1 MKHLITLSTLI
12 LACSAFSE
20 SRHSFT
26 TTLSCSRAEFLGPD
40 TRLLSVEGGAK
51 SIHVICTTIDTPRKT
66 RRLRDGTITSDS
78 AIPYIQGSYTGLPLG
93 DYEFIRRERS
103 SAHTEKVR
111 GIQTWTNFESCSVSA
126 EDVPEATLQQNGL
139 LVEKL
144 ARLSLAKYA
153 ADQRIRAGASQAVN
167 GRSLAGFTA
176 QKSNVNFVRFADW
189 ATARGI
195 QYSYDSAKCTISFTR
210 NGKSILLP
218 IAAKAVRV
226 NGTWRD
232 LPDIVMIS
240 PDREERT
247 LVPVAL
253 DALTN

>member
-1 MKHLITLSTLI
+1 
-12 LACSAFSE
+12 
-20 SRHSFT
+20 
-26 TTLSCSRAEFLGPD
+26 
-40 TRLLSVEGGAK
+40 
-51 SIHVICTTIDTPRKT
+51 
-66 RRLRDGTITSDS
+66 
-78 AIPYIQGSYTGLPLG
+78 
-93 DYEFIRRERS
+93 
-103 SAHTEKVR
+103 
-111 GIQTWTNFESCSVSA
+111 
-126 EDVPEATLQQNGL
+126 
-139 LVEKL
+139 
-144 ARLSLAKYA
+144 
-153 ADQRIRAGASQAVN
+153 
-167 GRSLAGFTA
+167 
-176 QKSNVNFVRFADW
+176 VRFADW

-210 NGKSILLP
+210 NGKNILLP

>member
-1 MKHLITLSTLI
+1 M
-12 LACSAFSE
+12 
-20 SRHSFT
+20 
-26 TTLSCSRAEFLGPD
+26 
-40 TRLLSVEGGAK
+40 
-51 SIHVICTTIDTPRKT
+51 
-66 RRLRDGTITSDS
+66 
-78 AIPYIQGSYTGLPLG
+78 PLG
-93 DYEFIRRERS
+93 TS
-103 SAHTEKVR
+103 L
-111 GIQTWTNFESCSVSA
+111 W
-126 EDVPEATLQQNGL
+126 
-139 LVEKL
+139 VEKI

-153 ADQRIRAGASQAVN
+153 ADMRIRAGVSQSVN
-167 GRSLAGFTA
+167 GRSLAGSTA

-195 QYSYDSAKCTISFTR
+195 QYTYDSAKCTISFTR
-210 NGKSILLP
+210 NGKSVLLP

>member
-1 MKHLITLSTLI
+1 MTSSMMYAGAYSGYPLSNASFI
-12 LACSAFSE
+12 ARPQEEEGPWVRRSISFS
-20 SRHSFT
+20 T
-26 TTLSCSRAEFLGPD
+26 D
-40 TRLLSVEGGAK
+40 
-51 SIHVICTTIDTPRKT
+51 
-66 RRLRDGTITSDS
+66 
-78 AIPYIQGSYTGLPLG
+78 
-93 DYEFIRRERS
+93 
-103 SAHTEKVR
+103 
-111 GIQTWTNFESCSVSA
+111 FESGSVSA
-126 EDVPEATLQQNGL
+126 VGVPKEIVSETALW
-139 LVEKL
+139 VEKI
-144 ARLSLAKYA
+144 ARLTLAKYA
-153 ADQRIRAGASQAVN
+153 AVQRVRAGSSQAVN

-195 QYSYDSAKCTISFTR
+195 QYTYDSAKCTISFTR
-210 NGKSILLP
+210 NGKSVLLP

>member
-1 MKHLITLSTLI
+1 MFT
-12 LACSAFSE
+12 SE
-20 SRHSFT
+20 
-26 TTLSCSRAEFLGPD
+26 
-40 TRLLSVEGGAK
+40 
-51 SIHVICTTIDTPRKT
+51 
-66 RRLRDGTITSDS
+66 
-78 AIPYIQGSYTGLPLG
+78 
-93 DYEFIRRERS
+93 
-103 SAHTEKVR
+103 
-111 GIQTWTNFESCSVSA
+111 FESGSITASGIPA
-126 EDVPEATLQQNGL
+126 EILGETNPW
-139 LVEKL
+139 VEKL
-144 ARLSLAKYA
+144 ARLSFAKYA
-153 ADQRIRAGASQAVN
+153 ADQRIRAGASQSVN

-210 NGKSILLP
+210 NGKSVLLP

>member
-1 MKHLITLSTLI
+1 MKYIVAVTFCFLLSLNFCEADFRPSFLESTGHFKHNRTYTELRGVPFCQYI
-12 LACSAFSE
+12 DIEFFPSSYVYDPNRMAAKLTIGGLSDQPIGVRSYHSVPE
-20 SRHSFT
+20 SRPGEVGQ
-26 TTLSCSRAEFLGPD
+26 LNLVSC
-40 TRLLSVEGGAK
+40 
-51 SIHVICTTIDTPRKT
+51 
-66 RRLRDGTITSDS
+66 
-78 AIPYIQGSYTGLPLG
+78 
-93 DYEFIRRERS
+93 
-103 SAHTEKVR
+103 
-111 GIQTWTNFESCSVSA
+111 TNFESVFVTAMGVSGESIGAAKDFSVRAS
-126 EDVPEATLQQNGL
+126 
-139 LVEKL
+139 
-144 ARLSLAKYA
+144 RLSLAKYA
-153 ADQRIRAGASQAVN
+153 ADKRIRAGASQTVN

-195 QYSYDSAKCTISFTR
+195 QYTYDSAKCTISFTR
-210 NGKSILLP
+210 NGKSVLLP